1 MRRFCIA
8 ILVLAAASLTA
19 GAGDLE
25 SIKAQ
30 TNLERRS
37 EMALAFADNALAEA
51 KAAWRQ
57 GETKVFLARLDDVRE
72 AVVLSLD
79 SLQKTGRPPN
89 KLVKWYKSAE
99 LKTRELSRRLES
111 FAEEVSLEDRAAVQ
125 KVDER
130 VQAVHEEFLLG
141 ALSRKK

>member
-1 MRRFCIA
+1 MRHWCI
-8 ILVLAAASLTA
+8 LALAVTFAASA
-19 GAGDLE
+19 EDLE
-25 SIKAQ
+25 SVKAQ
-30 TNLERRS
+30 SNLEKRS
-37 EMALAFADNALAEA
+37 EMALVYADSALAEA
-51 KAAWRQ
+51 KTAWRQ
-57 GETKVFLARLDDVRE
+57 GETKEFTVKLDDVRE

-111 FAEEVSLEDRAAVQ
+111 FAEEVSLEDRPAVQ
-125 KVDER
+125 KVNER

-141 ALSRKK
+141 VLSRKK